1 MLANGEIMKK
11 RIISFFIALVMLAS
25 TAAIFAVP
33 TAAYA
38 DPKVSG
44 VDGAL
49 VYNFENKKTIYSF
62 NADKK
67 LYPTS
72 TVKIMVGIL
81 AVEYMGKDLDKTVT
95 ITAEMLRDV
104 VGNNIDLMIGETVT
118 YGDLIWTLLVNGAND
133 SAYVIAHVV
142 GAMAK
147 SGSKG
152 DMPPLDN
159 FITLMNKRARELGAY
174 NTNYT
179 NPTGM
184 HDDNMYTTVADVA
197 ALARHAYT
205 MPLFMEASSSVKYTM
220 PATNMAKNG
229 RNVYNRNCLLS
240 VYYDKNYYDTQAV
253 GMNAGSTKQGG
264 HSVVTTSSYNDL
276 SYLVIAM
283 GGQTVDGM
291 IRSYVT
297 ATELIDW
304 AYEAYT
310 YTDVLSPDKIICEIP
325 VTLSTVTDFVN
336 CVAVDT
342 LNVYLPSD
350 VDVETAITLSYVT
363 YSESL
368 QAPVTQGQVVGS
380 VTAMY
385 GDEILGTSD
394 MVATVDITRDELLH
408 SFYKIE
414 QFSKSRFF
422 IATII
427 SAVVFTAVYIFGTA
441 FIRGRR
447 MKNNGRRRRF

>member
-1 MLANGEIMKK
+1 MKR
-11 RIISFFIALVMLAS
+11 RIISFFIAVVMTVS
-25 TAAIFAVP
+25 TAALFAVP
-33 TAAYA
+33 SGAYD
-38 DPKVSG
+38 DPVISG

-49 VYNFENKKTIYSF
+49 VYNFENNKTVFSY
-62 NADKK
+62 NADAK

-72 TVKIMVGIL
+72 TVKLMVGIL
-81 AVEYMGKDLDKTVT
+81 AVEYMGYNTDKTVT
-95 ITAEMLRDV
+95 ITSEMLRDV
-104 VGNNIDLMIGETVT
+104 VGNNIDLMVGETLT

-142 GAMAK
+142 GAEVKNENNSDLPA
-147 SGSKG
+147 
-152 DMPPLDN
+152 LDN

-184 HDDNMYTTVADVA
+184 HDENMYTTVSDVA
-197 ALARHAYT
+197 AIARYAYT
-205 MPLFMEASSSVKYTM
+205 LPLFMEATSSVKYTM
-220 PATNMAKNG
+220 PATNMATTG

-240 VYYDKNYYDTQAV
+240 VYYDKNYYDTQAI
-253 GMNAGSTKQGG
+253 GMNAGSTTQGG

-283 GGQTVDGM
+283 GGETADGV

-297 ATELIDW
+297 ASELIDW

-336 CVAVDT
+336 CVSVDT

-363 YSESL
+363 YSEEL

-394 MVATVDITRDELLH
+394 MVATVDITRDELLYT
-408 SFYKIE
+408 FYKIE
-414 QFSKSRFF
+414 QFSRSRFF

-427 SAVVFTAVYIFGTA
+427 SAVVFTAIYIFGTA
-441 FIRGRR
+441 FIRGRK
-447 MKNNGRRRRF
+447 MKIGTRRKF

>member
-1 MLANGEIMKK
+1 MKR
-11 RIISFFIALVMLAS
+11 RIISFFIAVVMTVS
-25 TAAIFAVP
+25 AAAFFAVP
-33 TAAYA
+33 SGAYD
-38 DPKVSG
+38 DPVVSG

-49 VYNFENKKTIYSF
+49 VYNFENNKTIFSH

-72 TVKIMVGIL
+72 TVKLMVGIL
-81 AVEYMGKDLDKTVT
+81 AVENMGAETDKTVT

-104 VGNNIDLMIGETVT
+104 VGNNIDLMAGETVT

-142 GAMAK
+142 GAKVK
-147 SGSKG
+147 SENNS
-152 DMPPLDN
+152 DLPALDN

-197 ALARHAYT
+197 AIARYAYT
-205 MPLFMEASSSVKYTM
+205 LPLFMEASSSVKYTM

-240 VYYDKNYYDTQAV
+240 VYYDKNYYDTQAI
-253 GMNAGSTKQGG
+253 GMNAGSTQQGG

-283 GGQTVDGM
+283 GGETVDGV

-336 CVAVDT
+336 CVSVDT

-363 YSESL
+363 YSEEL

-394 MVATVDITRDELLH
+394 MVATVDITRDELLYT
-408 SFYKIE
+408 FYKIE
-414 QFSKSRFF
+414 QFSRSRFF
-422 IATII
+422 IATVV
-427 SAVVFTAVYIFGTA
+427 SAVVFTAIYIFGTA
-441 FIRGRR
+441 FIRGRK
-447 MKNNGRRRRF
+447 MKNGTRRRF

>member
-1 MLANGEIMKK
+1 MRK
-11 RIISFFIALVMLAS
+11 RIISFLVALVMLAS
-25 TAAIFAVP
+25 VSALYTMPAS
-33 TAAYA
+33 AYA
-38 DPKVSG
+38 DPVVSG
-44 VDGAL
+44 VDGAM

-62 NADKK
+62 NADEKI
-67 LYPTS
+67 YPTS
-72 TVKIMVGIL
+72 TVKLMVGIL
-81 AVEYMGKDLDKTVT
+81 AVEQLGDKLDSTVT
-95 ITAEMLRDV
+95 ITAEMLSDV
-104 VGNNIDLMIGETVT
+104 VGNNIDLMVGETVT
-118 YGDLIWTLLVNGAND
+118 YEDLIWTLLVNGAND
-133 SAYVIAHVV
+133 SAYVVAHVIGKDADV
-142 GAMAK
+142 GGQANIPA
-147 SGSKG
+147 
-152 DMPPLDN
+152 LDK

-184 HDDNMYTTVADVA
+184 HDDNMYTTVSDVA
-197 ALARHAYT
+197 QIARHAYSL
-205 MPLFMEASSSVKYTM
+205 PLFMEASSAVKYTM
-220 PATNMAKNG
+220 PKTNKAVNG

-253 GMNAGSTKQGG
+253 GMNAGSTQQGG
-264 HSVVTTSSYNDL
+264 HSVVTTASNGDL

-283 GGQTVDGM
+283 GGKTVDGE
-291 IRSYVT
+291 IRSYKT

-350 VDVETAITLSYVT
+350 VDVESMITLSYVT
-363 YSESL
+363 YADEL
-368 QAPVTQGQVVGS
+368 QSPVTQGQVVGS

-394 MVATVDITRDELLH
+394 IVATADVTRSELLY

-427 SAVVFTAVYIFGTA
+427 SAVIFTAVYIFGTA

-447 MKNNGRRRRF
+447 MKNGGRRRF